1 MYPGGKELRHYVK
14 TASNPT
20 LVEFMENHSN
30 LVDSEELTLLQL
42 MQVWRDR
49 FIAMLKKYHPNLRS
63 EGRVTCDINVW
74 KKLKVCVSND
84 IRSILFQWL
93 YILEEKK
100 SEDLPAFLGEK
111 QEQIDALKSSDSDDV
126 CAALDKLSIN
136 LLEGYT
142 DLTCL
147 EKEVL
152 KLSLSRIVDLVD
164 ADFES
169 YFRQHIPARH
179 FDSWSNLSTASQ
191 LGEQEEAKLRELC
204 QDFAQ
209 RVQTSFR
216 AARKHV
222 LLKRAEFEE
231 EGDENSLEAK
241 AYELIDAV
249 TTIAKQKNEDN
260 LQEAD
265 YVAWV
270 KRLVQVVFRRSPLKI
285 AIGETAAAATKPIA
299 EYNQSNYSGST
310 SSVFAS
316 SSSSFPLPS
325 SSTRKTN
332 YNGRKIDLKVTGDND
347 QELSFWEFKTN
358 DASQATLQK
367 QESKTLRL
375 AQCLQKTLKSSFSV
389 ENDTLCVT
397 WAGWSGTVCRLYQ
410 QDGYC
415 VAKRELDISIPND
428 ERLIGVHLE
437 NAILALFELK
447 EWLLSLNDEVFVQS
461 SIRQRKRKSYEG
473 MPHTLLSPK
482 HV

>member
-1 MYPGGKELRHYVK
+1 MYPGGRELRRYVK
-14 TASNPT
+14 TASDPT
-20 LVEFMENHSN
+20 LAEFVERHSD
-30 LVDSEELTLLQL
+30 LVGSEELTLLQL
-42 MQVWRDR
+42 MQAWRDR
-49 FIAMLKKYHPNLRS
+49 FIAVLKQYRPGMSS

-74 KKLKVCVSND
+74 KKLKVCDSND

-126 CAALDKLSIN
+126 CTALDKLSIN

-142 DLTCL
+142 GLSCL

-164 ADFES
+164 ADFEA

-179 FDSWSNLSTASQ
+179 FDSWYNLSTISN
-191 LGEQEEAKLRELC
+191 LTEQDEAKLRELC
-204 QDFAQ
+204 QDFARQ
-209 RVQTSFR
+209 VQASFG

-231 EGDENSLEAK
+231 EEENSLEAK
-241 AYELIDAV
+241 AYELIDAI
-249 TTIAKQKNEDN
+249 TTIVKQKNEDN

-270 KRLVQVVFRRSPLKI
+270 KRLLQVVFRRSSLKI
-285 AIGETAAAATKPIA
+285 AIGETAAAATKPTF

-316 SSSSFPLPS
+316 SSSSFPLAS

-332 YNGRKIDLKVTGDND
+332 HNGRKIDLKVMGDDD
-347 QELSFWEFKTN
+347 QELSFWEFKTS

-389 ENDTLCVT
+389 ENDSLCVT

-410 QDGYC
+410 QEDYC
-415 VAKRELDISIPND
+415 VAKKEAEICIPND

-437 NAILALFELK
+437 NAVLTLFQLK
-447 EWLLSLNDEVFVQS
+447 EWLASLNDEVFVQS
-461 SIRQRKRKSYEG
+461 SIRKRKRKSYDN